1 MRPAED
7 NKGKGLNMKKWSFTL
22 IELLVVIAILAIL
35 AGLLL
40 PALNQARDKA
50 RAIHCAGNL
59 RGIGQGL
66 SLYSADSNDYL
77 ITNNR
82 NYFKLDG
89 SDTVENVWY
98 YAYYG
103 YMNNGAKVPA
113 VRAPGKPNPGPLLCS
128 ANPVFHSPGGDWNFS
143 ANYGI
148 NMFAGTVYSNG
159 DAAESG
165 RAGGIKISRI
175 KTPTKKLYI
184 ADGGPDEGK
193 TTVATW
199 NTYASSKAAVNYL
212 IAFPHSAYTN
222 ILWIDGHVD
231 ARKLA
236 EVRYNATQFTGSNSQ
251 NWWALDK

>member
-1 MRPAED
+1 
-7 NKGKGLNMKKWSFTL
+7 
-22 IELLVVIAILAIL
+22 
-35 AGLLL
+35 
-40 PALNQARDKA
+40 
-50 RAIHCAGNL
+50 
-59 RGIGQGL
+59 
-66 SLYSADSNDYL
+66 
-77 ITNNR
+77 
-82 NYFKLDG
+82 
-89 SDTVENVWY
+89 
-98 YAYYG
+98 
-103 YMNNGAKVPA
+103 
-113 VRAPGKPNPGPLLCS
+113 
-128 ANPVFHSPGGDWNFS
+128 
-143 ANYGI
+143 
-148 NMFAGTVYSNG
+148 MFAGTVYSNG